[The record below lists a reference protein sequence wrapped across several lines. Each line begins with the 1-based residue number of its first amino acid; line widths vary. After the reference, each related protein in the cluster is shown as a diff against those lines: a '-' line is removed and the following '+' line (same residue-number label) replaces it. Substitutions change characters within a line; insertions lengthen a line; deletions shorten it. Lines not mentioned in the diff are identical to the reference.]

1 MRAIFAFH
9 YRSVSRKKNH
19 VLQRRSH
26 RIWQHVFQ
34 RNGAICYNSVE
45 AAWTDRLSE
54 HKNKKKMNVKEAVH
68 NSTSGIFLL
77 VSYWNIESM
86 RRSGILGEILEYMR
100 KMNLK
105 IMFLQETKCPGDD
118 TYRSGEFYIIN
129 CGRNGRE
136 PYGVAVIVHFSLIKH
151 VVGIRGVS
159 ERIIYVQLK
168 KLLEAF
174 SVLLECML
182 LMRGDL
188 WTKKKL
194 SMRN

>member
-1 MRAIFAFH
+1 
-9 YRSVSRKKNH
+9 
-19 VLQRRSH
+19 
-26 RIWQHVFQ
+26 
-34 RNGAICYNSVE
+34 
-45 AAWTDRLSE
+45 
-54 HKNKKKMNVKEAVH
+54 MNVKEAVH

-77 VSYWNIESM
+77 VSNWNIESM
-86 RRSGILGEILEYMR
+86 RRSGILGEILESMR
-100 KMNLK
+100 KMKLK

-129 CGRNGRE
+129 CGRKGRE
-136 PYGVAVIVHFSLIKH
+136 PYGVAVIVIKH

-159 ERIIYVQLK
+159 ELIIYVQLK

-188 WTKKKL
+188 RTKKKL